1 MPVIQNPITE
11 GNLTFIFPPR
21 AQASKYD
28 DWKFYRQ
35 KFNSAFGGSKAVDI
49 VFADSDAAWLI
60 EVKDFRQHPRTKPQ
74 QLGEEVAH
82 KVRDSLAG
90 LAAAA
95 ANANDQDEKRLAHKL
110 LQKRRWRVVLHLE
123 QPAKTSRLRP
133 KAIDRANVLM
143 SLKKLLKP
151 IDAHPHV
158 VDRNN
163 LHRDMSW
170 TVI

>member
-11 GNLTFIFPPR
+11 GNLTFTFPPR

-28 DWKFYRQ
+28 DWSFYRSQ
-35 KFNSAFGGSKAVDI
+35 FNTAFGGSKAVDI

-60 EVKDFRQHPRTKPQ
+60 EVKDYRQHDRTKPQ
-74 QLGEEVAH
+74 ELGEEVAQ

-95 ANANDQDEKRLAHKL
+95 ANANEPDEKRLAQRL
-110 LQKRRWRVVLHLE
+110 LQKRCWRVVLHLE

-133 KAIDRANVLM
+133 KAIDPAHVLKSM
-143 SLKKLLKP
+143 KKLLKP

>member
-28 DWKFYRQ
+28 DWSFYRNQ
-35 KFNSAFGGSKAVDI
+35 FNAAFRGSKAVDI

-60 EVKDFRQHPRTKPQ
+60 EVKDYRQHTRTKTQ
-74 QLGEEVAH
+74 ELGEEVAH

-123 QPAKTSRLRP
+123 QPQQRSALWVN
-133 KAIDRANVLM
+133 AISPANVLM
-143 SLKKLLKP
+143 SMKKLLKP